1 MLRLVFIF
9 LFLVHSSP
17 SFAGTSRAQQAD
29 SLISSDKT
37 KTFSLP
43 AATDTLVGRASTDTL
58 TNKTI
63 SGANNT
69 ITIRWQQ
76 DKFTTCNG
84 SNVNFTLSQ
93 TPNQTSSVFAYLNGL
108 NLIYGGSDDFTVS
121 GTTLTLTTACATGQI
136 LHVRYIY

>member
-1 MLRLVFIF
+1 MIVGSNAQAGVTRQTEADQLV
-9 LFLVHSSP
+9 S
-17 SFAGTSRAQQAD
+17 T
-29 SLISSDKT
+29 DKT
-37 KTFSLP
+37 KVYSLP
-43 AATDTLVGRASTDTL
+43 AATDTIVGRTSTDTL

-69 ITIRWQQ
+69 ITLRFQQ

-93 TPNQTSSVFAYLNGL
+93 TPNQTTSVFAYLNGL